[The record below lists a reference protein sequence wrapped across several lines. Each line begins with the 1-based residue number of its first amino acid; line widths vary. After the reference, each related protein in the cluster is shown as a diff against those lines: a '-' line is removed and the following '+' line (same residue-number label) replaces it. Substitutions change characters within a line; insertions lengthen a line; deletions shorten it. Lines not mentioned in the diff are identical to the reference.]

1 MTQHGSRATARRGGS
16 ASSRGGSLGCAVG
29 LSGIVQA
36 GDRHDE
42 AREYPRRTRFQP
54 PSLNISVIF
63 IYWGCLGE
71 PRDLGCSRNVV
82 CSLEW
87 VPRV

>member
-54 PSLNISVIF
+54 PFAKYYHYIHI
-63 IYWGCLGE
+63 LGL
-71 PRDLGCSRNVV
+71 PRRAS
-82 CSLEW
+82 
-87 VPRV
+87 